1 VASSGIILERK
12 SRAMA
17 KATLLISSKNY
28 SSWSLRG
35 WLLAKWAGLD
45 FDEQI
50 ASSDDPSV
58 RAELLLQSSS
68 ILVPALIHNNVS
80 IWDTMAIGEY
90 LHERYPRAVLLPK
103 DPVARAHCRSVCG
116 EMHSGFAALRSALPV
131 NLRST
136 KPGFV
141 VWSAAQADI
150 DRILKVWRECFD
162 RWKGPYLFG
171 EKLTMADAMYAPV
184 CTRFRTYCVKLDPVS
199 DAYCERIM
207 TLPTMVEW
215 IEAAKLEPE
224 EMPEL
229 DAEF

>member
-1 VASSGIILERK
+1 
-12 SRAMA
+12 MA
-17 KATLLISSKNY
+17 KAVLTISSKNY
-28 SSWSLRG
+28 SSWCLRG

-45 FDEQI
+45 FEEKI
-50 ASSDDPSV
+50 VSPDDPSV

-68 ILVPALIHNNVS
+68 ILVPTLTHDGIS
-80 IWDTMAIGEY
+80 LWDTLAIGEY
-90 LHERYPRAVLLPK
+90 LHERFPKAGLLPA
-103 DPVARAHCRSVCG
+103 DRAARAHCRSICG
-116 EMHSGFAALRSALPV
+116 EMHSGFGALRSALPV
-131 NLRST
+131 NLRGT

-150 DRILKVWRECFD
+150 ERILKIWHDCFE

-171 EKLTMADAMYAPV
+171 KKPTMADAMYAPV
-184 CTRFRTYCVKLDPVS
+184 CTRFRTYCVPLEPEAD
-199 DAYCERIM
+199 DYCERIM
-207 TLPTMVEW
+207 NLPTMVEW